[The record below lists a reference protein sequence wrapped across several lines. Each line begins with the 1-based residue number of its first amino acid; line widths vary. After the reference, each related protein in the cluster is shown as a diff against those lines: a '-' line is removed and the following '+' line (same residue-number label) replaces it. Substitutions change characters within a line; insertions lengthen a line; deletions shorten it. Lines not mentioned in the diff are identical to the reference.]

1 MPRFLDFE
9 LDDQQ
14 RSLFQ
19 AWMCSN
25 PPDSLPE
32 ASEATLAHIR
42 SLRGGTAV
50 FDASMTLVCSAASE
64 MPFAFDNN
72 NTANLIFSGEPT
84 CYFVNI
90 CQATATVAGAYASA
104 ADDRLVP
111 LYSEGEPES
120 AFIETERVIA
130 FRPIAPELRRA
141 LQSANLRLTPDA
153 LRVAARARGR
163 RLRFEEDPETQSE

>member
-1 MPRFLDFE
+1 VPRFLDFD

-32 ASEATLAHIR
+32 AREAALTH
-42 SLRGGTAV
+42 SGPLRGRAAGV

-64 MPFAFDNN
+64 TPFAFDS
-72 NTANLIFSGEPT
+72 TANLIFGGEPT
-84 CYFVNI
+84 HYFVGI
-90 CQATATVAGAYASA
+90 SHATATVAGAYASA
-104 ADDRLVP
+104 ADDRPVP

-120 AFIETERVIA
+120 AFIENDRVIA
-130 FRPIAPELRRA
+130 FRPIVPELRRA
-141 LQSANLRLTPDA
+141 FQSANLRLTPDA
-153 LRVAARARGR
+153 LRFVARARGR